1 MEALI
6 TERSVDL
13 HELPDRVRLFG
24 EYDRNLSAIESSLDV
39 SLHADGD
46 RLLLAGEDADVE
58 RAVHVV
64 HHILQA
70 AVKGSHITPEDVALA
85 LSDVGDRPGGKA
97 LPSTLVRTQ
106 RGREIRPRTPGQ
118 RAFVQS
124 IEERTLTVGIGPA
137 GTGKT
142 FLAIVMAVRAL
153 KNREVAR
160 VILSRPAVEA
170 GEKLGFLPGDLR
182 EKVDPYMRP
191 LFDALN
197 ELLDATLVNKYIDRG
212 TLEIAPLAY
221 MRGRTL
227 SDAFVILD
235 EAQNATRDQL
245 KMFLTRLGGAS
256 KMVVAGDVTQID
268 LPFGDRSGLRDA
280 ATRLAGIEDV
290 GIVELNETDVVR
302 HPLVAKII
310 RAYTRDSSVDGPQ

>member
-1 MEALI
+1 
-6 TERSVDL
+6 
-13 HELPDRVRLFG
+13 LPDRLRLFG
-24 EYDRNLSAIESSLDV
+24 EYDRNLSAVESALDV
-39 SLHADGD
+39 SVQADGD
-46 RLLLAGEDADVE
+46 RLVLSGEAADVE
-58 RAVHVV
+58 RAAQVV
-64 HHILQA
+64 GRMLDA
-70 AVKGSHITPEDVALA
+70 AVAGAYVTPDDVALA
-85 LSDVGDRPGGKA
+85 FSDVRERPGGEA
-97 LPSTLVRTQ
+97 LPETLLQTQ
-106 RGREIRPRTPGQ
+106 RGRAVRPRTAGQ

-124 IEERTLTVGIGPA
+124 IERHTLTLGIGPA

-142 FLAIVMAVRAL
+142 YLAIVMAVRAL
-153 KNREVAR
+153 RSRNVAR

-197 ELLDATLVNKYIDRG
+197 DLLGPAVVDKFIDRG
-212 TLEIAPLAY
+212 TLEVAPLAY

-245 KMFLTRLGGAS
+245 KMFLTRLGAAS
-256 KMVVAGDVTQID
+256 TMVVVGDATQID
-268 LPFGDRSGLRDA
+268 LPFGERSGLRDA
-280 ATRLAGIEDV
+280 ANRLADVGDV
-290 GIVELNETDVVR
+290 GIVELTGADVVR

-310 RAYTRDSSVDGPQ
+310 TAYERTEAPRE

>member
-1 MEALI
+1 MD

-24 EYDRNLSAIESSLDV
+24 EYDRNLSAIESTLDV

-46 RLLLAGEDADVE
+46 ALRVAGKAENVE
-58 RAVHVV
+58 RAEHVV
-64 HHILQA
+64 RRVLDA
-70 AVKGSHITPEDVALA
+70 AVRGAHITPDDVALA
-85 LSDVGDRPGGKA
+85 LSDARQRHGGSE
-97 LPSTLVRTQ
+97 LPATLLRTH
-106 RGREIRPRTPGQ
+106 RGREVRPRTAGQ
-118 RAFVQS
+118 RAFVQA
-124 IEERTLTVGIGPA
+124 IESRTLTIGIGPA

-142 FLAIVMAVRAL
+142 YLAIVMAVRAL
-153 KNREVAR
+153 KNRDVAR
-160 VILSRPAVEA
+160 VVLSRPAVEA

-197 ELLDATLVNKYIDRG
+197 ELLDESIVNKHIDRG
-212 TLEIAPLAY
+212 TLEVAPLAY

-235 EAQNATRDQL
+235 EAQNATSDQL
-245 KMFLTRLGGAS
+245 KMFLTRLGSGS
-256 KMVVAGDVTQID
+256 KMVVTGDVTQID
-268 LPFGDRSGLRDA
+268 LPHGDRSGLRDA
-280 ATRLAGIEDV
+280 ADRLKAIGDV
-290 GIVELNETDVVR
+290 GVVELDETDVVR

-310 RAYTRDSSVDGPQ
+310 RAYASSNRQ